1 MRRRRGGL
9 RRLRLGER
17 PHSRRRMA
25 RHRPPLVVMAVVA
38 VVAVAVV
45 VVVVVVVSR
54 HRHQL
59 ARHRPRLVV
68 VAVAAVAVVAVVGV
82 MTPPTRMTCV
92 AMATLMTGVVS
103 MTLMTRSANESGGDI
118 LLNRDAR
125 APLHQRV
132 GDRGRDSYGTSH
144 ASSPGELPGIGPP
157 GGGAVT
163 WGRPPSRR
171 QPRSV
176 PAQCEE

>member
-68 VAVAAVAVVAVVGV
+68 VAVAAVAVAAVAAVAVVGV

-92 AMATLMTGVVS
+92 AMTTLMTGFVS
-103 MTLMTRSANESGGDI
+103 MTLMTRSVNESGD
-118 LLNRDAR
+118 DTA
-125 APLHQRV
+125 
-132 GDRGRDSYGTSH
+132 D
-144 ASSPGELPGIGPP
+144 
-157 GGGAVT
+157 
-163 WGRPPSRR
+163 
-171 QPRSV
+171 
-176 PAQCEE
+176 